1 MQEDY
6 AMKSVDVTE
15 LHEHTGEVLAKVRN
29 GETLEVIE
37 SGVTIARLV
46 PVSYSLSDE
55 EIEEILEDLDT
66 LAAEISAKW
75 PKGVSA
81 QDAIDDVR
89 R

>member
-1 MQEDY
+1 ME
-6 AMKSVDVTE
+6 SIDVSE

-29 GETLEVIE
+29 GEALDVVE

-46 PVSYSLSDE
+46 PVSHSLSDE

-75 PKGVSA
+75 PAGVSA
-81 QDAIDDVR
+81 QDAINDVR

>member
-1 MQEDY
+1 ME
-6 AMKSVDVTE
+6 SIDVTE

-29 GETLEVIE
+29 GEALDVVE

-46 PVSYSLSDE
+46 PVSHSLSDE

-75 PKGVSA
+75 PAGVNA
-81 QDAIDDVR
+81 QDAISDVR